1 MSVGY
6 FFLRPK
12 KPAAKEPNPS
22 KPSNGSGEAVC
33 GSFCPAFAFWSAA
46 WVLSAAVEFL
56 SAEVEFWSAAVA
68 LLEGVAFWSVPVVLL
83 AGGFCAVVVL
93 EAAAFWSVLVVLEG
107 AVVLEAAAFWSAVV
121 LLEGAAVALDAVE
134 LWSVVLV
141 LEVDVLGAVVLEAAA
156 FWSVEVAGG
165 VVLEA
170 AAFWSVE
177 LVLLAGGFT
186 GALALSL
193 CVGAWVVLVVAAG
206 ALALLVSV
214 VGVWALPGAAGVV
227 LLVAVEEEAAL
238 WSLAE
243 AGAEAVDVLEAGA
256 AALAADWSAAEVPA
270 AAPVLAAWLLVQES
284 EIILTELTCSEPSLL
299 RVPWTWTWCPSC
311 GFSMELSPCRF
322 TLWPLSAASTQFPP
336 DCFRQPRMELD
347 WSLVADVL
355 VAVEFVW
362 SVVDGVDGEVDG
374 LVVAGCWLDWSG
386 VVLGVEPELP
396 VCANAI
402 PVVSISA
409 KINFL
414 FMSLL
419 LRICA
424 RMGLV
429 RVVPANV
436 RWG

>member
-1 MSVGY
+1 VE
-6 FFLRPK
+6 FLST
-12 KPAAKEPNPS
+12 E
-22 KPSNGSGEAVC
+22 V
-33 GSFCPAFAFWSAA
+33 AFWSAA
-46 WVLSAAVEFL
+46 
-56 SAEVEFWSAAVA
+56 
-68 LLEGVAFWSVPVVLL
+68 VPVVLL
-83 AGGFCAVVVL
+83 AGGFWAAVVL
-93 EAAAFWSVLVVLEG
+93 EAAAFWSVLVVVEG
-107 AVVLEAAAFWSAVV
+107 AVVLLEAAAFWSV
-121 LLEGAAVALDAVE
+121 
-134 LWSVVLV
+134 V
-141 LEVDVLGAVVLEAAA
+141 LEVDVLGALVLEAAA
-156 FWSVEVAGG
+156 FWSVLGAVVVAGA

-186 GALALSL
+186 GALALSP
-193 CVGAWVVLVVAAG
+193 CAGAWVVLVVAAG

-214 VGVWALPGAAGVV
+214 AGAWALPGAAGVV
-227 LLVAVEEEAAL
+227 LLAEVEGDAAL
-238 WSLAE
+238 WSLVE
-243 AGAEAVDVLEAGA
+243 AGAEAVDVPEAGA
-256 AALAADWSAAEVPA
+256 AALEADWSAAEVPA
-270 AAPVLAAWLLVQES
+270 AAPAPAAWLLVQES
-284 EIILTELTCSEPSLL
+284 EIMLTELTCSEPSLL

-311 GFSMELSPCRF
+311 GFRMELSPCRF

-347 WSLVADVL
+347 WSLVL
-355 VAVEFVW
+355 VAVEFVDVGFVW
-362 SVVDGVDGEVDG
+362 SVVEGDVDGVEGEVDG
-374 LVVAGCWLDWSG
+374 LVVEGCWLDWSG

-409 KINFL
+409 KRNFL

-436 RWG
+436 RW

>member
-1 MSVGY
+1 
-6 FFLRPK
+6 
-12 KPAAKEPNPS
+12 
-22 KPSNGSGEAVC
+22 
-33 GSFCPAFAFWSAA
+33 
-46 WVLSAAVEFL
+46 
-56 SAEVEFWSAAVA
+56 
-68 LLEGVAFWSVPVVLL
+68 
-83 AGGFCAVVVL
+83 
-93 EAAAFWSVLVVLEG
+93 
-107 AVVLEAAAFWSAVV
+107 
-121 LLEGAAVALDAVE
+121 
-134 LWSVVLV
+134 
-141 LEVDVLGAVVLEAAA
+141 
-156 FWSVEVAGG
+156 
-165 VVLEA
+165 
-170 AAFWSVE
+170 
-177 LVLLAGGFT
+177 
-186 GALALSL
+186 
-193 CVGAWVVLVVAAG
+193 VLVVAAG

>member
-1 MSVGY
+1 
-6 FFLRPK
+6 
-12 KPAAKEPNPS
+12 
-22 KPSNGSGEAVC
+22 
-33 GSFCPAFAFWSAA
+33 
-46 WVLSAAVEFL
+46 
-56 SAEVEFWSAAVA
+56 
-68 LLEGVAFWSVPVVLL
+68 VLL
-83 AGGFCAVVVL
+83 AGGFWAAVVL
-93 EAAAFWSVLVVLEG
+93 EAAAFWSVLVVVEG
-107 AVVLEAAAFWSAVV
+107 AVVLLEAAAFWSV
-121 LLEGAAVALDAVE
+121 
-134 LWSVVLV
+134 V
-141 LEVDVLGAVVLEAAA
+141 LEVDVLGALVLEAAA
-156 FWSVEVAGG
+156 FWSVLGAVVVAGA

-186 GALALSL
+186 GALALSP
-193 CVGAWVVLVVAAG
+193 CAGAWVVLVVAAG

-214 VGVWALPGAAGVV
+214 VGAWALPGAVGVV
-227 LLVAVEEEAAL
+227 LLAEVEGDAAL
-238 WSLAE
+238 WSLVE
-243 AGAEAVDVLEAGA
+243 AGAEAVDVPEAGA
-256 AALAADWSAAEVPA
+256 AALEADWSAAEVPA
-270 AAPVLAAWLLVQES
+270 AAPAPAAWLLVQES
-284 EIILTELTCSEPSLL
+284 EIMLTELTCSEPSLL

-311 GFSMELSPCRF
+311 GFRMELSPCRF

-347 WSLVADVL
+347 WSLVL
-355 VAVEFVW
+355 VAVEFVDVGFVW
-362 SVVDGVDGEVDG
+362 SVVEGDVDGVEGEVDG
-374 LVVAGCWLDWSG
+374 LVVEGCWLDWSG

-409 KINFL
+409 KRNFL

-436 RWG
+436 RW